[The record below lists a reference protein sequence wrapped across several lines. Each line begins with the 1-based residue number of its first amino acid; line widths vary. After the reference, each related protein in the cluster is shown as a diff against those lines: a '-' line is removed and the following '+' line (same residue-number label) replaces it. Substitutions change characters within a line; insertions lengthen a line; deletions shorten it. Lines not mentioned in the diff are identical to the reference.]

1 MLAAVANDTDLEYL
15 MLDETAALFE
25 FISMGQQKNSNRQIS
40 EYTQADKAVFLINDL
55 GDKTAVYFS
64 KTPEDSLL
72 TDADNIKHSDLTG
85 ADNGNKPTL
94 PDGQDDQIGFCS

>member
-1 MLAAVANDTDLEYL
+1 LSCLK
-15 MLDETAALFE
+15 F
-25 FISMGQQKNSNRQIS
+25 RQGRQLGGARQGNW
-40 EYTQADKAVFLINDL
+40 QADKAVFLINDL